1 MNFPPHRHR
10 HRRGQ
15 RQISP
20 DSSQKVI
27 RIALAGNPN
36 SGKTSLFNAITGQHQ
51 HIGNYPGVTVEKKY
65 SCFRYKDDVIEI
77 IDLPGTYSL
86 TAYSLEEIVARDFV
100 IKEKPDVIIDVLD
113 ATNLERQLYLL
124 LQFQELGVPLVGALN
139 MSDECEK
146 KGIDIDHERL
156 SSILGIPLVKTVGT
170 RGYGIDCLLDTAIRV
185 AKGKLRADQRH
196 LNYGED
202 VENAH
207 DQIIKVLETDPG
219 FSHKYPVHWLAI
231 KLLEND
237 RDAIQKVKS
246 EHTNAETVL
255 GESERIRRQLEN
267 HFHDDI
273 ISILAERRYAYI
285 NGAIREAV
293 RIDRTRPAIDWTE
306 RIDRV
311 ILNRFLGIPIFLLIM
326 FLIYQ
331 ATFGLGNPL
340 AGLISN
346 SFANLADFVNLHL
359 PDNRFRDF
367 LTNGLIAGVGGVLV
381 FLPLVVLLMLGLSLL
396 EDTGYMARAAF
407 VMDKFFH
414 LFGLH
419 GRSFIPLMLAT
430 GCAVPGVMAARSLAN
445 RRDRIITIMVTPLM
459 MCSAK
464 TPVIAMLAAAF
475 FPEKAGLI
483 FWGIWFLS
491 WFMALIIALIFRK
504 TFFKGD
510 QSPFVM
516 ELPPYRWPSFRSVMI
531 HMWQRTLAYLR
542 KAGTIILFAAIIVWS
557 ALHNPTNPGSHFTD
571 ASQFNVENN
580 QGSETV
586 NQGQQLYHSYAGQI
600 GRGLEP
606 ILKWAGFDWKI
617 GVSLIAGLAAKEVI
631 ISTLGMLYGIPEGA
645 QEATEQSKMT
655 TVSYQISRDPNYSPL
670 SAFSLMI
677 FVMLYT
683 PCLATLAV
691 VRKELGHIKWALF
704 QAVYTVT
711 IAFIASVAIF
721 QIGTF
726 LQHIF

>member
-1 MNFPPHRHR
+1 MRKN
-10 HRRGQ
+10 
-15 RQISP
+15 IS
-20 DSSQKVI
+20 
-27 RIALAGNPN
+27 
-36 SGKTSLFNAITGQHQ
+36 
-51 HIGNYPGVTVEKKY
+51 
-65 SCFRYKDDVIEI
+65 
-77 IDLPGTYSL
+77 
-86 TAYSLEEIVARDFV
+86 
-100 IKEKPDVIIDVLD
+100 
-113 ATNLERQLYLL
+113 
-124 LQFQELGVPLVGALN
+124 
-139 MSDECEK
+139 
-146 KGIDIDHERL
+146 
-156 SSILGIPLVKTVGT
+156 
-170 RGYGIDCLLDTAIRV
+170 
-185 AKGKLRADQRH
+185 

-430 GCAVPGVMAARSLAN
+430 GCAVPGVMDAR
-445 RRDRIITIMVTPLM
+445 
-459 MCSAK
+459 
-464 TPVIAMLAAAF
+464 
-475 FPEKAGLI
+475 
-483 FWGIWFLS
+483 
-491 WFMALIIALIFRK
+491 
-504 TFFKGD
+504 
-510 QSPFVM
+510 
-516 ELPPYRWPSFRSVMI
+516 
-531 HMWQRTLAYLR
+531 
-542 KAGTIILFAAIIVWS
+542 
-557 ALHNPTNPGSHFTD
+557 
-571 ASQFNVENN
+571 
-580 QGSETV
+580 
-586 NQGQQLYHSYAGQI
+586 
-600 GRGLEP
+600 
-606 ILKWAGFDWKI
+606 
-617 GVSLIAGLAAKEVI
+617 
-631 ISTLGMLYGIPEGA
+631 
-645 QEATEQSKMT
+645 
-655 TVSYQISRDPNYSPL
+655 
-670 SAFSLMI
+670 
-677 FVMLYT
+677 
-683 PCLATLAV
+683 
-691 VRKELGHIKWALF
+691 
-704 QAVYTVT
+704 
-711 IAFIASVAIF
+711 
-721 QIGTF
+721 
-726 LQHIF
+726 

>member
-1 MNFPPHRHR
+1 
-10 HRRGQ
+10 
-15 RQISP
+15 
-20 DSSQKVI
+20 
-27 RIALAGNPN
+27 
-36 SGKTSLFNAITGQHQ
+36 
-51 HIGNYPGVTVEKKY
+51 
-65 SCFRYKDDVIEI
+65 
-77 IDLPGTYSL
+77 
-86 TAYSLEEIVARDFV
+86 
-100 IKEKPDVIIDVLD
+100 
-113 ATNLERQLYLL
+113 
-124 LQFQELGVPLVGALN
+124 
-139 MSDECEK
+139 
-146 KGIDIDHERL
+146 
-156 SSILGIPLVKTVGT
+156 
-170 RGYGIDCLLDTAIRV
+170 
-185 AKGKLRADQRH
+185 
-196 LNYGED
+196 
-202 VENAH
+202 
-207 DQIIKVLETDPG
+207 
-219 FSHKYPVHWLAI
+219 
-231 KLLEND
+231 
-237 RDAIQKVKS
+237 
-246 EHTNAETVL
+246 
-255 GESERIRRQLEN
+255 
-267 HFHDDI
+267 
-273 ISILAERRYAYI
+273 
-285 NGAIREAV
+285 
-293 RIDRTRPAIDWTE
+293 
-306 RIDRV
+306 
-311 ILNRFLGIPIFLLIM
+311 
-326 FLIYQ
+326 
-331 ATFGLGNPL
+331 
-340 AGLISN
+340 
-346 SFANLADFVNLHL
+346 
-359 PDNRFRDF
+359 
-367 LTNGLIAGVGGVLV
+367 
-381 FLPLVVLLMLGLSLL
+381 MLGLSLL

-542 KAGTIILFAAIIVWS
+542 KAGTIILFAAIIVWF
-557 ALHNPTNPGSHFTD
+557 ALHNPTNPGSHSTD
-571 ASQFNVENN
+571 ASQFNVNNN

-711 IAFIASVAIF
+711 IAFVASVAIF